1 MTKRYISLFALAF
14 GLLLGTT
21 AVMAEGP
28 ELPAAGTNIRDTASL
43 QRGAHIFFNYCVGCH
58 SLKYIRYERIS
69 DDLGLTQDDVMKNLN
84 FTGGKFGDPVI
95 THMPADDAEKFF
107 GKVPPDLSLEVSAKG
122 PDWVFAYLNSFYI
135 DPKDPHGWNNLI
147 LPNAAMPFPLWELQG
162 VQVPAPQAPPK
173 SGESPAVEKLILQH
187 PGKLTPEQYQQ
198 AARDVTN
205 FLEYV
210 SEPAALQR
218 RHYGIWVVLFLL
230 GFTFL
235 AYLLKKEYW
244 KDVH

>member
-1 MTKRYISLFALAF
+1 MIKRYISTFALTL

-21 AVMAEGP
+21 AAMAEGP
-28 ELPAAGTNIRDTASL
+28 DLPSAATNLRDTASL
-43 QRGAHIFFNYCVGCH
+43 QRGAHLFFNYCVGCH
-58 SLKYIRYERIS
+58 SLKYMRYERLA
-69 DDLGLTQDDVMKNLN
+69 DDLGLTEDDVMNNFN
-84 FTGGKFGDPVI
+84 FTGAKFGEPVI
-95 THMPADDAEKFF
+95 SHMPADDAQKFF
-107 GKVPPDLSLEVSAKG
+107 GKAPPDLSLEVSAKG
-122 PDWVFAYLNSFYI
+122 ADWVYAYLNSFYL
-135 DPKDPHGWNNLI
+135 DPKSPIGWNNLV
-147 LPNAAMPFPLWELQG
+147 LPNVAMPFPLWELQG
-162 VQVPAPQAPPK
+162 MQVPVMKDAKPGDDPQIA
-173 SGESPAVEKLILQH
+173 SLKLEH

-198 AARDVTN
+198 ATRDLTN

-230 GFTFL
+230 AFTFL